1 MLGLGSRAR
10 ARELIERLRLELGNG
25 RITHKKEVESSRRQN
40 RQLRDRCELLEARLR
55 GAEMRLNEKSEE
67 DEVRVKV
74 DFILRSGLDLQKSR
88 IIEAGDQ
95 GWLIC
100 ISKETTLYNKFLFKV
115 IPNLPHRLRTSLLER
130 VRADDDRGRYYL
142 RNLWRLP
149 RIKPMSEFV
158 LDPEHRAID
167 YGTGVA
173 AYPASIGQSISTQSL
188 IAVVNEAK
196 RSISR

>member
-88 IIEAGDQ
+88 VIEVGDQ

-100 ISKETTLYNKFLFKV
+100 ISKETKPYIRYLSRV
-115 IPNLPHRLRTSLLER
+115 IPHLPKGLKASLLER
-130 VRADDDRGRYYL
+130 VQADDAEGKHYL
-142 RNLWRLP
+142 RLFSGSP
-149 RIKPMSEFV
+149 RIRTVHEMV
-158 LDPEHRAID
+158 LDPGHGAID
-167 YGTGVA
+167 YGAGVT
-173 AYPASIGQSISTQSL
+173 AYSASMGESITTQGL
-188 IAVVNEAK
+188 VAIVNEAK
-196 RSISR
+196 KSISR